1 MLRNENI
8 CYLIKGILY
17 LKWMYFDY
25 FNNRIIVIW
34 YLIENVYNYIIWYF
48 KLYISRCK
56 INKLCV
62 LIF

>member
-48 KLYISRCK
+48 KLYIRWK